1 VQNGFQ
7 PEGLAFLSPGQRPGF
22 DARVLFMPT
31 AVRSRSLL
39 ALALVLSAA
48 PVGAEGAVKITAVSV
63 GFPSAKSREDGVAKF
78 GAWAPVYVSLEAL
91 GNVPDRT
98 ELLIETPDADEIGT
112 SLRLPIDLTG
122 IPPGTKVFAPERGC
136 VGYIRVAGSSSEV
149 VVTALDAKGTAI
161 SEPFRVKPRPRE
173 PLVYTVLAVGGAP
186 AHFELPKP
194 ASGDTGP
201 LRAGRIELAHATEVS
216 DLPDQWFGYDGIDLV
231 VLNTGTAPPAF
242 LQRLFASE
250 NPVEMRRRAALFEWV
265 RRGGRLV
272 VSVGASARDVAQLP
286 NLNSV
291 LPFGVN
297 PAEPG
302 RAADSVGLYWSAGTG
317 AANVISG
324 TLGAQDGP
332 KFTLAKLVP
341 QPGKAARVVIPPAG
355 RVVENPE
362 PIAAQCALGLGR
374 VTVVGFDLDRS
385 PFDSFAKR
393 TEFWDWVLRECGANR
408 ASAGG
413 DGKARPPG
421 ALTEDE
427 DEAAVAIRQ
436 HNDTFEGVAVVS
448 FGWIA
453 MLIVL
458 YILLIGPIEY
468 YFLKRVLGRL
478 ELTWVTFPIIVL
490 TVSAAAYL
498 SADAVKGRE
507 LKVNKLDVVDVD
519 PASGRL
525 YGTTWFTVF
534 SPKIDT
540 YTIGVEPGDGWGIG
554 VHPPVVNWLGAPR
567 GGRPGVVRRKYAI
580 NADGTRVADRLDGV
594 PIQVWSTK
602 AFSANWS
609 ASVVFSN
616 PPELS
621 LPVQSNLV
629 HPPGDWSKVIGTFQ
643 HDLPIP
649 VLTDVVVF
657 YAGDAYPLPGDVLVR
672 GERVRLVLEQGTQ
685 GPQWLQNN
693 GKAELLLNRVQSYAE
708 RPGQKAAQKA
718 QLPQSFTGPLPMLG
732 ALFHEATLK
741 NEEGVIARNASLRR
755 LDQSWRLSP
764 ENRDEVIVVGRAA
777 PPVGRAEEVLT
788 GPYAPAKL
796 SLKGVGTTGER
807 WKIPGA
813 ARQET
818 WVRFYLPVK

>member
-1 VQNGFQ
+1 
-7 PEGLAFLSPGQRPGF
+7 
-22 DARVLFMPT
+22 MPT
-31 AVRSRSLL
+31 AVRFRSLL
-39 ALALVLSAA
+39 AVALALVLPAA
-48 PVGAEGAVKITAVSV
+48 PVGAKDAVKITGVTV
-63 GFPSAKSREDGVAKF
+63 GLPSAKNREESFAKF
-78 GAWAPVYVSLEAL
+78 GAWAPVYVSLEVSGA
-91 GNVPDRT
+91 VS
-98 ELLIETPDADEIGT
+98 ESAQLLIEAPDADEVGT
-112 SLRLPIDLTG
+112 VLHVPLNLAG
-122 IPPGTKVFAPERGC
+122 VAPGTKVYAPDRGAL
-136 VGYIRVAGSSSEV
+136 GYVRPAGPSSEV
-149 VVTALDAKGTAI
+149 VITVLDANGTAI

-173 PLVYTVLAVGGAP
+173 PLVYGVLAVGGAP
-186 AHFELPKP
+186 ANFELPRP
-194 ASGDTGP
+194 AAGDTGP
-201 LRAGRIELAHATEVS
+201 LRAGRIELAHATEVA

-231 VLNTGTAPPAF
+231 VLNTGTTPPAF

-250 NPVEMRRRAALFEWV
+250 SPADARRREALFEWV

-272 VSVGASARDVAQLP
+272 VSVGANAPLVVQLP
-286 NLNSV
+286 SLNSV
-291 LPFGVN
+291 LPFAVN
-297 PAEPG
+297 S
-302 RAADSVGLYWSAGTG
+302 AAPTRTADVVGLYWSAGTG

-324 TLGAQDGP
+324 PLGAQSGP
-332 KFTLAKLVP
+332 KFTLAKLSP
-341 QPGKAARVVIPPAG
+341 QPGKSARVVIPPPG
-355 RVVENPE
+355 RVVEDPE
-362 PIAAQCALGLGR
+362 PIAAQCTFGLGR
-374 VTVVGFDLDRS
+374 VTVIGFDLDQS
-385 PFDSFAKR
+385 PFDSFTKR
-393 TEFWDWVLRECGANR
+393 AEFWDWVLRECGANR

-427 DEAAVAIRQ
+427 DETAVAIRQ
-436 HNDTFEGVAVVS
+436 HNDTFDGVTVVS

-468 YFLKRVLGRL
+468 YFLKRILGRL

-507 LKVNKLDVVDVD
+507 LRVNKLDVVDVD

-534 SPKIDT
+534 SPKIDK
-540 YTIGVEPGDGWGIG
+540 YTIGMTPGDGWEFGPDHG
-554 VHPPVVNWLGAPR
+554 TTVNWLGAPR
-567 GGRPGVVRRKYAI
+567 GGRPGIVRRKYTI

-609 ASVVFSN
+609 ASTSPPVDPTVLPGLSDKELLVV
-616 PPELS
+616 
-621 LPVQSNLV
+621 SNLV
-629 HPPGDWSKVIGTFQ
+629 HPPGDRSKVIGTFK
-643 HDLPIP
+643 HTLPIP
-649 VLTDVVVF
+649 ELTDVVVF

-685 GPQWLQNN
+685 ANQWLQNN
-693 GKAELLLNRVQSYAE
+693 GKSELLLNRVQSYAE

-718 QLPQSFTGPLPMLG
+718 QLPQSFTGPLPMMG

-755 LDQSWRLSP
+755 LDQSWRLVP

-777 PPVGRAEEVLT
+777 PPVGPAEEVLT
-788 GPYAPAKL
+788 GPFAPAKL
-796 SLKGVGTTGER
+796 SLKGVGSTGER

-818 WVRFYLPVK
+818 WVRFYLPVR